1 MLLIALFAL
10 NCSLILLTILISYIE
25 YIKRQ
30 EPPLWIYNVDSGN
43 HQQKKASVQMTEIS
57 MSVYFVIHKASICN

>member
-10 NCSLILLTILISYIE
+10 NCSLILLTILIFYIE

-43 HQQKKASVQMTEIS
+43 DQQKNASVQMMEIS